1 MRILESVIINNISL
15 NFWEGFDIDII
26 NKHSNSGS
34 DGFMV
39 VIIDSYSNLKL
50 TLTRNSKISNLINDE
65 KVEDID
71 DILKKIDN
79 NYVMLYTS
87 GGRPESIIDIVKEKI
102 KQLNYITE
110 ESLFGFDYFVHTFSS
125 QKTTSTPPWFL

>member
-1 MRILESVIINNISL
+1 MRILESVTINNIVL

-26 NKHSNSGS
+26 NKHPNSGS

-87 GGRPESIIDIVKEKI
+87 GGRPELIVDIVKEKI
-102 KQLNYITE
+102 KQLNYIT
-110 ESLFGFDYFVHTFSS
+110 DW
-125 QKTTSTPPWFL
+125 QPWQPIKGTE